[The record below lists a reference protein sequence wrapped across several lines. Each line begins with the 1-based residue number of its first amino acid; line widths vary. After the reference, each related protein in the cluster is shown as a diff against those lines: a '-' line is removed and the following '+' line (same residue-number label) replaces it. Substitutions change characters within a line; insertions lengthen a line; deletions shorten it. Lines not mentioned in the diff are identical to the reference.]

1 MCLLTSPAQHDP
13 RPEVVLNQHH
23 LLSLDLLPE
32 ARLDFEQILRNSCL
46 LLTSCWGLVA
56 PRSSSCSGVCFCQG
70 AGTNTWG
77 IAKARRFQAV
87 KDLAG
92 FISDAKSNGV
102 AHSPSGF
109 ELWLEADER
118 QPSQRKGW
126 REWDIQQSKWVQRPE
141 AGVVSRGKVRPKA
154 GVTLPKAEV
163 PWDQSGCIDKVR
175 LK

>member
-92 FISDAKSNGV
+92 FISV
-102 AHSPSGF
+102 GF
-109 ELWLEADER
+109 GSR
-118 QPSQRKGW
+118 
-126 REWDIQQSKWVQRPE
+126 WVQLRMLWNRDQDK
-141 AGVVSRGKVRPKA
+141 SMS
-154 GVTLPKAEV
+154 V
-163 PWDQSGCIDKVR
+163 PGR
-175 LK
+175 